1 MKIIIPAALAFFILA
16 CTNQPASENGI
27 KKTAAG
33 AGKEM
38 KDNESSNG
46 GGCGNTLMFRQG
58 TVVSSATYNG
68 EGKLTN
74 KQTSVVKKVYN
85 QGAMTISEMEMKSTD
100 DKGANEKTSS
110 AIYKCDGKKFYV
122 DLSNYLS
129 DGKQRSKIET
139 SGMDFPYDPSVG
151 DVLPDVS
158 YSVKLNMA
166 GRESII
172 KSRITERKVE
182 AKESITTPAGTFE
195 CYRISSVI
203 ESERDMSGMDQKQ
216 KEIMEKVQK
225 QMGKPKM
232 IFWYA
237 PNVTIIKMEYYIAGK
252 VAVRHEITAIRR

>member
-1 MKIIIPAALAFFILA
+1 MKSIMPAALAFFILA
-16 CTNQPASENGI
+16 CTSQTGSEKGI
-27 KKTAAG
+27 KNTAAN
-33 AGKEM
+33 AGKKME
-38 KDNESSNG
+38 DNESSNG
-46 GGCGNTLMFRQG
+46 GGCGNALMFRQG
-58 TVVSSATYNG
+58 TIIYAATYNG
-68 EGKLTN
+68 EGKLTG
-74 KQTSVVKKVYN
+74 KQTSLVKKVYSE
-85 QGAMTISEMEMKSTD
+85 GPMTISEMEMKSTD

-139 SGMDFPYDPSVG
+139 SGIDFPYNPSVG
-151 DVLPDVS
+151 DVLPEVS
-158 YSVKLNMA
+158 YSVKVNMA
-166 GRESII
+166 GRESTI

-182 AKESITTPAGTFE
+182 AKERITTPAGTFE

-203 ESERDMSGMDQKQ
+203 ESERDMSGMDEKQ

-252 VAVRHEITAIRR
+252 VAVRHEITGIKN